1 MDNNAH
7 APDSVRNNFWD
18 GKIKDEQHSFLAE
31 DGKLNDNGIKA
42 AVQRAFGDLSVRT
55 MTRKGTG
62 KIPCKDFYTEVCEK
76 EEYKFLHHIKIWFE
90 SEEKVTAKA
99 YDKWHE
105 EACDIILNFLRTQYE
120 DSSVTYGKA
129 QKVVNMTMKYLYC
142 LKGAEQEQYKEK
154 FQYCHMP
161 LDSFM
166 LEWFWREVAVW
177 YNQPEVRESK
187 KIFRGKIPTWSTMQ
201 KEKGDDDTF
210 EKNGKK
216 YYTYSFFVN
225 KIRKFFEENPDKYPG
240 LTPFQA
246 EFYIWPEIQICLSAE
261 ELLSRLKSAER
272 ITSDERKTQIGCTM
286 KEKLDEVKKAMK
298 KYENLSNDKNP

>member
-18 GKIKDEQHSFLAE
+18 GKIKDEQHSFLTE

-76 EEYKFLHHIKIWFE
+76 EEYKFLQHIKIWFE

-105 EACDIILNFLRTQYE
+105 EAGDIILNFLRTQYE

-187 KIFRGKIPTWSTMQ
+187 KIFRGKSRPGARCRMMEQRAIHIP
-201 KEKGDDDTF
+201 F
-210 EKNGKK
+210 
-216 YYTYSFFVN
+216 
-225 KIRKFFEENPDKYPG
+225 
-240 LTPFQA
+240 L
-246 EFYIWPEIQICLSAE
+246 
-261 ELLSRLKSAER
+261 
-272 ITSDERKTQIGCTM
+272 
-286 KEKLDEVKKAMK
+286 
-298 KYENLSNDKNP
+298 